1 MDTENLEEFVNEY
14 MKTRGGIMCAVIY
27 GSYALGEFAEGSD
40 IDLLLVTED
49 GEGMETCHELHSGR
63 IIEVTM
69 VGAKL
74 FDEMVREV
82 NPFIVGALIHGIPI
96 YGKEIIE
103 NVRKALSSKSLKRWS
118 EKYYARGMERLK
130 EAETDSNEAI
140 AAVTSLL
147 NAYLLA
153 SGDLKLSYSLEK
165 LTKRIKDENL
175 RSLLNEFIKASDTR
189 SLEYAKKIAKVVG
202 SKVLE

>member
-1 MDTENLEEFVNEY
+1 MNTLNLEELVNEY
-14 MKTRGGIMCAVIY
+14 MKTRGGIVCAVIY

-49 GEGMETCHELHSGR
+49 GEGMETCHELHNGR

-74 FDEMVREV
+74 FDEMVKEA

-96 YGKEIIE
+96 YGKEAIE
-103 NVRKALSSKSLKRWS
+103 NVRKSLSNKTLKRWS
-118 EKYYARGMERLK
+118 EKYYAEGMERLK
-130 EAETDSNEAI
+130 EAEADSNEVI

-153 SGDLKLSYSLEK
+153 SGDVKLSYSLEK
-165 LTKRIKDENL
+165 LTKRIKDEDL
-175 RSLLNEFIKASDTR
+175 RSLLNEFLKASDAQ
-189 SLEYAKKIAKVVG
+189 SLEYAKRIAKVVG
-202 SKVLE
+202 SKILK